1 MIAGWDR
8 VFVRVLC
15 TSGVAGWALLKC
27 LWQEHLYRL
36 LLGLVIGSWARED
49 MKGVPHGSIGY
60 GGPSPNW
67 EEGRG
72 LRGA

>member
-15 TSGVAGWALLKC
+15 TSGVATWALLKC

-36 LLGLVIGSWARED
+36 LLGLVIGSWARGD
-49 MKGVPHGSIGY
+49 M
-60 GGPSPNW
+60 
-67 EEGRG
+67 
-72 LRGA
+72 